1 MCIRDSSS
9 CLAVLRPAHLQAE
22 VWRGKPSRHLRRARR
37 ARALKRLTRSL
48 PEVAG
53 LLLPTRQAG
62 KCQAGECHRRHHQR
76 LAFSAVADESRCP
89 RSFLEVASRLR
100 QTRQMGERRRRHHQC
115 LAFSA
120 VAGESRCRLSL
131 PEAVSRL
138 RQTLQAGECQAG
150 ECHARHRQCPAFFAV
165 VVAVAA
171 VAHLAVVAVVA
182 GLAVA
187 AVTAA
192 AVRHPAL
199 RLPGA
204 AGAAAQT
211 SR

>member
-1 MCIRDSSS
+1 MVRICRNDCSIVSS

-22 VWRGKPSRHLRRARR
+22 EWHGKPNRHLRRARR
-37 ARALKRLTRSL
+37 VRALMKPRSL

-53 LLLPTRQAG
+53 LLLPIHQAG
-62 KCQAGECHRRHHQR
+62 KCQADECHRRHRQCP
-76 LAFSAVADESRCP
+76 AFSAVADES
-89 RSFLEVASRLR
+89 L
-100 QTRQMGERRRRHHQC
+100 C
-115 LAFSA
+115 L
-120 VAGESRCRLSL
+120 LSL

-150 ECHARHRQCPAFFAV
+150 ECHRRPHQCLAFSAAA
-165 VVAVAA
+165 VAVAA
-171 VAHLAVVAVVA
+171 VAVAVVAVAVVA
-182 GLAVA
+182 GLAV
-187 AVTAA
+187 A

>member
-1 MCIRDSSS
+1 MRTLRSGCSIVSS

-37 ARALKRLTRSL
+37 ARALMKPRSL

-76 LAFSAVADESRCP
+76 PAFSAVADESRC
-89 RSFLEVASRLR
+89 L
-100 QTRQMGERRRRHHQC
+100 
-115 LAFSA
+115 
-120 VAGESRCRLSL
+120 LSL

-138 RQTLQAGECQAG
+138 RQTLQAGQAGECQAG
-150 ECHARHRQCPAFFAV
+150 ECHRRPHQCPTFSAAA
-165 VVAVAA
+165 VAVAA
-171 VAHLAVVAVVA
+171 VVAVA

-187 AVTAA
+187 VVGLAVA